1 MVDHMSAEEL
11 LAAPAKD
18 KGGRPRGP
26 ADRELALSLV
36 FEVRARRFDASKK
49 GKALS
54 ERGACRE
61 ILQSAAGREKYAA
74 LFPRRVLTDTA
85 PLREAFHKHYLRA
98 KRWVD
103 LEGLGRRRPGT

>member
-49 GKALS
+49 GKALL
-54 ERGACRE
+54 E
-61 ILQSAAGREKYAA
+61 LAARFCSR
-74 LFPRRVLTDTA
+74 LPD
-85 PLREAFHKHYLRA
+85 A
-98 KRWVD
+98 KSTQRFFLD
-103 LEGLGRRRPGT
+103 EC